1 MFKIKVLS
9 TALFIISLG
18 LGYFLYAKIKEPIE
32 EAQRIAMIEERVINK
47 LKFIRDVQKEYL
59 LQNNRYCGSW
69 DTLQLFVNE
78 GKKILTQ
85 TKEYVITMSYGADTS
100 IFRTDTLGIFNL
112 RDSIFNSA
120 RYPDININEI
130 SRIPFSGK
138 QFDIFADRISKGGV
152 MVDVFEVRDTAPVN
166 PKRKINNNDKALRV
180 GSRVDVTIVGNWE

>member
-18 LGYFLYAKIKEPIE
+18 LAYFLYIKIKEPIE

-69 DTLQLFVNE
+69 DTLQRFVNE
-78 GKKILTQ
+78 GKKVLTQ

-100 IFRTDTLGIFNL
+100 IFKTDTLGIFL
-112 RDSIFNSA
+112 LKDSVFNNIQ
-120 RYPDININEI
+120 YPDININEI

-138 QFDIFADRISKGGV
+138 QFDIFSDRISKGGV
-152 MVDVFEVRDTAPVN
+152 MVDVFEVKDTAPVN
-166 PKRKINNNDKALRV
+166 PKRRTNNNEKALRV
-180 GSRVDVTIVGNWE
+180 GSRVDVTTVGNWE

>member
-18 LGYFLYAKIKEPIE
+18 LAYFLYIKIKEPIE

-69 DTLQLFVNE
+69 DTLQRFVNE
-78 GKKILTQ
+78 GKKVLTQ

-100 IFRTDTLGIFNL
+100 IFKTDTLGIFL
-112 RDSIFNSA
+112 LKDSVFNNIQ
-120 RYPDININEI
+120 YPDININEI

-138 QFDIFADRISKGGV
+138 QFDIFSDRISKGGV
-152 MVDVFEVRDTAPVN
+152 MVDVFEVKDTAPVN
-166 PKRKINNNDKALRV
+166 PKRRANNNEKALRV
-180 GSRVDVTIVGNWE
+180 GSRVDVTTVGNWE